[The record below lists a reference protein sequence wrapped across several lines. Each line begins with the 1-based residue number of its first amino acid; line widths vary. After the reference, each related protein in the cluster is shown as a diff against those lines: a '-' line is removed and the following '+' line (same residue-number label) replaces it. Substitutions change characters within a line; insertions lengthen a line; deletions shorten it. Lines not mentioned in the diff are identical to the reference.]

1 MKLSILDQAP
11 ILSGMS
17 AQEALQQSVLLA
29 KKGEE
34 LGYSR
39 YWIAEHHDLNNLA
52 CSAPEIMLAHIG
64 SQTATIR
71 IGAGAILLPYYKP
84 YKIAEVFNMLESLF
98 PGRIDLGIGRAPG
111 GPAEA
116 SLALSDHYLKGVW
129 NLPNSL
135 KELLHFLNHD
145 FPREHQF
152 ANLHAS
158 PRPVD
163 SPRPWLLGTSR
174 KSAKLAAEN
183 GMAYAF
189 AHFMSDV
196 DGPSIL
202 SNYREN
208 YKQRHGAMETIVAVS
223 VICAERTEKA
233 EELALDWYKKT
244 QLNDHELKD
253 DKALL
258 SKMNKK
264 MVIGNHEEVGEKLI
278 QLQHDYG
285 CDELMI
291 NTNVDCFESRLKSY
305 QLIADVQK
313 A

>member
-11 ILSGMS
+11 ILSGKS
-17 AQEALQQSVLLA
+17 AQEALHQSVLLA

-52 CSAPEIMLAHIG
+52 CSAPEIMLAYIG
-64 SQTATIR
+64 SQTETIR

-84 YKIAEVFNMLESLF
+84 YKIAEVFNMLETLF

-129 NLPNSL
+129 NLPHSL
-135 KELLHFLNHD
+135 EELLHFLNYD
-145 FPREHQF
+145 FPKDHQF
-152 ANLHAS
+152 SNLQAS

-208 YKQRHGAMETIVAVS
+208 YKQRFGTMETIVAVS

-244 QLNDHELKD
+244 HLNEQELKD

-264 MVIGNHEEVGEKLI
+264 MVIGNREEVGEKLT
-278 QLQHDYG
+278 QLQHDYC

-305 QLIADVQK
+305 QLIVDLQK